1 MLKYSTYMAQ
11 KMIHL
16 RGVGVRYS
24 PSRFALKD
32 VSFDLERGEFAY
44 VTGANGAG
52 KTTLLKMLFAM
63 ERPSEGNIYVN
74 NRDVS
79 VLPKNQIYQYRR
91 EVGFVFQDFKLLPD
105 LTIYDNVALPLE
117 IRKMTP
123 GEVDHRVRGVL
134 SLVGLADRAHDYPQT
149 LSGGEQ
155 QRVSI
160 ARSIIGRP
168 SLLLADEPTGN
179 LDSNTARD
187 IMSLFLEIND
197 MGTTVLIAT
206 HDEGLMHEF
215 PARVIQLQGGQIV
228 KDRGR
233 A

>member
-1 MLKYSTYMAQ
+1 MAQ
-11 KMIHL
+11 KMVHL

-24 PSRFALKD
+24 PGRYALRD
-32 VSFDLERGEFAY
+32 VSFDLSRGEFAY
-44 VTGANGAG
+44 ITGANGAG
-52 KTTLLKMLFAM
+52 KTTLLKILFAM
-63 ERPSEGNIYVN
+63 ERASEGNIYVN
-74 NRDVS
+74 SRNVAL
-79 VLPKNQIYQYRR
+79 LPKKEVYQYRR

-117 IRKMTP
+117 VRKMTP

-134 SLVGLADRAHDYPQT
+134 SLVGLGDRAHDYPQT

-179 LDSNTARD
+179 LDANTARD

-206 HDEGLMHEF
+206 HDEGLMTEF
-215 PARVIQLQGGQIV
+215 PARTIRLQSGRLIH
-228 KDRGR
+228 DRGH